1 MSAVPIPVIGIIGG
15 IGSGK
20 TAIAKALGQIM
31 SVCILDADR
40 AGHEVLKQPET
51 KKSLKEAFNQEIF
64 DHSGEVNRSELA
76 RLVFGKEENCHK
88 ALQQLNEIT
97 HPRIHNYLKEQ
108 LSEIQ
113 RRQTCDLTILDAAL
127 LLEAGW
133 SESCDAIVYLEVPE
147 QIRLQRVQQRGWSEQ
162 QFRDREASQLPLHIK
177 SEKSNVTISNG
188 GDIET
193 SALELAT
200 WIRANLLH
208 TAKTSNEIH

>member
-20 TAIAKALGQIM
+20 TSIAKALGQIM
-31 SVCILDADR
+31 SVCLLDADL

-51 KKSLKEAFNQEIF
+51 KEILKNTFSQEIF
-64 DHSGEVNRSELA
+64 DPSGEVDRSELA
-76 RLVFGKEENCHK
+76 QLVFGKEENCHR

-97 HPRIHNYLKEQ
+97 HPRIHKYLEEQ

-113 RRQTCDLTILDAAL
+113 RKEACEITILDAAL

-147 QIRLQRVQQRGWSEQ
+147 QIRLRRVQKRGWSEQ

-177 SEKSNVTISNG
+177 SEKSDVSISNG
-188 GDIET
+188 GDIEV
-193 SALELAT
+193 AAQKLAT

-208 TAKTSNEIH
+208 TAQTPNKKH